1 MSYYTDLKQYDEIL
15 FMYKRTQ
22 SISRNKGEEVKSILN
37 IYESESG
44 NKVDR
49 SCNVCVAR
57 ALNRIT
63 KNYFQLKEQYANR
76 RKGKND

>member
-22 SISRNKGEEVKSILN
+22 SISRNKGEEVRQLLN
-37 IYESESG
+37 LYETETG

-49 SCNVCVAR
+49 GCNVCVAR
-57 ALNRIT
+57 ALSRIT

-76 RKGKND
+76 RKGKE

>member
-15 FMYKRTQ
+15 FMYHRTQ

-57 ALNRIT
+57 ALTRIT
-63 KNYFQLKEQYANR
+63 KNYFQLKEQYSKR
-76 RKGKND
+76 RKKKE